1 MAKSTCFELGL
12 CETSCEVNDHLD
24 RGLTNEIIAHF
35 AGEFGTT
42 AMRVWLRFHEFAYC
56 DSNDNVTL
64 KENRVKKLRTYLDA
78 LKAKGVKDF
87 SLLSWSFLYPE
98 DFACTDGWAVPDPL
112 KEPKKY
118 IRFLNVQKKLYE
130 LIAERFP
137 DICYFEPTNE
147 PDGLNGD
154 FLHREGF
161 CYGKTAEENSPYIY
175 SQEEVIRIVLD
186 LSYYTN
192 KAVKKYNADAKV
204 LFPGFWNI
212 DSAPM
217 YLTNVFTA
225 LQSGTYPSVG
235 DMKSDKQED
244 FFEIMNFHP
253 YSLKTGEIDEGWLET
268 QTRLYGVMTKFGQA
282 DMPVW
287 YTEAG
292 WSDMGRERDKQL
304 IGGRFLKLFEVVEE
318 KLPFVKKIFLFRLCT
333 LADRLETVGEDNFGL
348 IYNVFDE
355 KHSGEPKPVAIAIAK
370 YVNGENYDVTPL
382 YKFAKNKDNRECI

>member
-1 MAKSTCFELGL
+1 MLKNTGFEFGL

-35 AGEFGTT
+35 AGEFKVTT
-42 AMRVWLRFHEFAYC
+42 MRVWLRFHEFAHC
-56 DSNDNVTL
+56 DSKDNVTL
-64 KENRVKKLRTYLDA
+64 KEDRVEKLRVYLDA

-98 DFACTDGWAVPDPL
+98 DFACTDGWAVPDPVQ
-112 KEPKKY
+112 ETEKY
-118 IRFLNVQKKLYE
+118 VRFLNVQKKLYE

-147 PDGLNGD
+147 PDGSSGD
-154 FLHREGF
+154 FMHREGF
-161 CYGKTAEENSPYIY
+161 YSVNTADEKAPYIY
-175 SQEEVIRIVLD
+175 TQEEVVKIVLD

-192 KAVKKYNADAKV
+192 AAVKKYNPNAKV
-204 LFPGFWNI
+204 LFPGFWNV

-217 YLTNVFTA
+217 YLTKVFTE
-225 LQSGTYPSVG
+225 LQSGAYPSVG
-235 DMKSDKQED
+235 NEKSSAQKD
-244 FFEIMNFHP
+244 FFEVMNFHP

-268 QTRLYGVMTKFGQA
+268 QTRLYDVMVKFGQA

-287 YTEAG
+287 YTELG
-292 WSDMGRERDKQL
+292 WSDFARDGDKLL
-304 IGGRFLKLFEVVEE
+304 IGGRFLKTFEVVGE

-333 LADRLETVGEDNFGL
+333 LADRLETEGEDNFGL

-355 KHSGEPKPVAIAIAK
+355 RHSGEPKPAAITIAK
-370 YVNGENYDVTPL
+370 YINGEDYDVSAL
-382 YKFAKNKDNRECI
+382 YKFAKKQA

>member
-1 MAKSTCFELGL
+1 MVRSNSFEFGL

-35 AGEFGTT
+35 AGQFGAT
-42 AMRVWLRFHEFAYC
+42 AMRVWLRFHEFAHC

-64 KENRVKKLRTYLDA
+64 KEDRVEKLRAYLDA

-98 DFACTDGWAVPDPL
+98 DFACTDGWAVPDPVA
-112 KEPKKY
+112 EAGKY
-118 IRFLNVQKKLYE
+118 VRFLNVQKKLYE
-130 LIAERFP
+130 LIAQRFP

-147 PDGLNGD
+147 PDGTSGD

-161 CYGKTAEENSPYIY
+161 VFGKPMEENKPYIY
-175 SQEEVIRIVLD
+175 TQEEVVKIVLD
-186 LSYYTN
+186 LSYYTS
-192 KAVKKYNADAKV
+192 AGVKKYNANAKV
-204 LFPGFWNI
+204 LFPGFWNV

-217 YLTNVFTA
+217 YLTKVFTA
-225 LQSGTYPSVG
+225 LKSGAYPSVG
-235 DMKSDKQED
+235 EEKSDQQKD

-253 YSLKTGEIDEGWLET
+253 YSLKTGYIDDGWLET
-268 QTRLYGVMTKFGQA
+268 QTNLYNVMVKFGQA

-292 WSDMGRERDKQL
+292 WSDMGREEEKE
-304 IGGRFLKLFEVVEE
+304 IICGKFLKLFEVVGE

-333 LADRLETVGEDNFGL
+333 LADRKETEGEDNFGL

-355 KHSGEPKPVAIAIAK
+355 KRGGQPKPVALTIAK
-370 YVNGENYDVTPL
+370 YVNGEDYDLTPM
-382 YKFAKNKDNRECI
+382 YKFAKKQG

>member
-1 MAKSTCFELGL
+1 MLKNTGFELGL
-12 CETSCEVNDHLD
+12 CETSCEVNDRLD

-35 AGEFGTT
+35 AGEFHVAT
-42 AMRVWLRFHEFAYC
+42 MRVWLRFHEFAHC
-56 DSNDNVTL
+56 DSKDNVTL
-64 KENRVKKLRTYLDA
+64 KEDRVEKLRVYLDA

-98 DFACTDGWAVPDPL
+98 DFACTDGWAVPDPVR
-112 KEPKKY
+112 ETEKY
-118 IRFLNVQKKLYE
+118 VRFLNVQKKLYE

-147 PDGLNGD
+147 PDGSSGD

-161 CYGKTAEENSPYIY
+161 NDVKTAEDRAPYVY
-175 SQEEVIRIVLD
+175 TQEEVVKIVLD

-192 KAVKKYNADAKV
+192 AGVKKYNANAKV
-204 LFPGFWNI
+204 LFPGFWNV

-217 YLTNVFTA
+217 YLTKVFTE
-225 LQSGTYPSVG
+225 LQSGAYPSVG
-235 DMKSDKQED
+235 NEKSNKQKD
-244 FFEIMNFHP
+244 FFEVMNFHP

-268 QTRLYGVMTKFGQA
+268 QTRLYGIMVKFGQA

-287 YTEAG
+287 YTELG
-292 WSDMGRERDKQL
+292 WSDFAREKEKQL
-304 IGGRFLKLFEVVEE
+304 VGAKFLKAFEIVGE

-333 LADRLETVGEDNFGL
+333 LADRKETDGEDNFGL

-355 KHSGEPKPVAIAIAK
+355 QHSGEPKPAAIAIAK
-370 YVNGENYDVTPL
+370 YINGEDYDVSAL
-382 YKFAKNKDNRECI
+382 YKFAQKQA

>member
-1 MAKSTCFELGL
+1 MLKNTSFEFGL

-35 AGEFGTT
+35 AGEFGAT
-42 AMRVWLRFHEFAYC
+42 AMRVWLRFHEFAHC

-64 KENRVKKLRTYLDA
+64 KEDRVQKLRTYLDA

-98 DFACTDGWAVPDPL
+98 DFACTDGWAVPDPV
-112 KEPKKY
+112 KEAEKY
-118 IRFLNVQKKLYE
+118 VRFLNVQKKLYE

-147 PDGLNGD
+147 PDGISGD

-161 CYGKTAEENSPYIY
+161 NCSMSMEERAPYIFT
-175 SQEEVIRIVLD
+175 QEEVVKIVLD

-192 KAVKKYNADAKV
+192 AGVKKYNANAKV
-204 LFPGFWNI
+204 LFPGFWNV

-217 YLTNVFTA
+217 YLTKVFTE
-225 LQSGTYPSVG
+225 LQSGAYPSISDV
-235 DMKSDKQED
+235 KSNKQED
-244 FFEIMNFHP
+244 FFEVMNFHP

-268 QTRLYGVMTKFGQA
+268 QTNLYGVMVKFGQA

-287 YTEAG
+287 YTEFG
-292 WSDMGRERDKQL
+292 WSDFARERDKQL
-304 IGGRFLKLFEVVEE
+304 IGGRFLKAFEVVGE

-333 LADRLETVGEDNFGL
+333 LADRMETEGEDNFGL

-355 KHSGEPKPVAIAIAK
+355 QHSGEPKPAAITIAK
-370 YVNGENYDVTPL
+370 YVHGEDYDVSAL
-382 YKFAKNKDNRECI
+382 YKFAKK